1 MKFLIAFLLIANVG
15 FKETFA
21 QEAKLIS
28 DCTVEFTVS
37 VEDANADPQ
46 IIKAMEG
53 STRIV
58 YIHGSKSRSDL
69 ITPAFL
75 QTIIYDTK
83 TDSTI
88 ILRELGATKYISYL
102 NKAKRTE
109 QNRKYDGIEFNNTNE
124 RKTILGYNCEKVIAK
139 LPDGSAYNVYF
150 TRSITPSNK
159 EYEYQFRDLPG
170 FVLEY
175 EAQSENGKTKVKYT
189 ASKITL
195 VPVPVAKF
203 DIPKNG
209 YRVL

>member
-1 MKFLIAFLLIANVG
+1 MKFLIAFLLIATVG

-109 QNRKYDGIEFNNTNE
+109 QNRKYDGIQFNNTNE